1 MSETAQQPHYWK
13 IKAIELEGQVLQREM
28 QASYAKWQQKRAAA
42 YAVAGLDPATVY
54 TMDDAAETLTARPPD
69 EQE

>member
-28 QASYAKWQQKRAAA
+28 QASYARWQQKREAA
-42 YAVAGLDPATVY
+42 YAAAGLDAETVY
-54 TMDDAAETLTARPPD
+54 TMDDNAETLTPVSAK

>member
-1 MSETAQQPHYWK
+1 MSETPQQPHYWK

-42 YAVAGLDPATVY
+42 YVAAGLDPATVY
-54 TMDDAAETLTARPPD
+54 EMNDAAETLTPVPSD
-69 EQE
+69 EEA

>member
-28 QASYAKWQQKRAAA
+28 QASYARWQQKREAA
-42 YAVAGLDPATVY
+42 YTAAGLDAETVY
-54 TMDDAAETLTARPPD
+54 TMDDNAETLTPVSAK